1 MKTFCR
7 WEGVV
12 RSCCGGVLQEVLWKS
27 IVGKSC
33 EERECCRK
41 RVGIAEKRL
50 PTWWSFAD
58 VSFAKTCC

>member
-1 MKTFCR
+1 M
-7 WEGVV
+7 